1 MGTRRTREEAM
12 KLEDAAV
19 RYSVRGCSARQIAG
33 VLGLSESETRRKLR
47 QGFRRRQRQDIEA
60 GASARLAVE
69 LSEVRRAGW
78 EGIERTPRG
87 APASVG
93 FLKVILDTIER
104 EACLRGL
111 DLGKPGLPQRAND
124 GTMPRPA

>member
-33 VLGLSESETRRKLR
+33 VLGLSESEARRKLR

-60 GASARLAVE
+60 GASARVAAE

-78 EGIERTPRG
+78 EGLERTPRG

-93 FLKVILDTIER
+93 YLKVILDTIDR
-104 EACLRGL
+104 EAYLQGLELR
-111 DLGKPGLPQRAND
+111 KVGLPLQAND
-124 GTMPRPA
+124 GSMPGSA